1 MAKSIKKNFFYNILL
16 NISSVIFPLI
26 TAPYVS
32 RVLEPNGVGINNFA
46 NTYAG
51 YFALV
56 ALLGIPTY
64 GVREVAKLRD
74 DKKELSKLI
83 SQLMSIATITTF
95 VVSLI
100 YFLTIALVGQLT
112 VNYLLFI
119 IAGFVIYLAP
129 FKINWFYQGIEEFG
143 FITFRSLV
151 IRIISLI
158 CLFLFVKDKDDLI
171 IYVSLNVLGGVI
183 ADVWNFV
190 KMWKS
195 GIHPRFTLEGLK
207 LHLIPLLV
215 LFASSIAISI
225 YTVLDTIML
234 GFITDYEEV
243 GYYANAMHMTKII
256 VTAVTSLSLVAV
268 PRVSYYMKNN
278 DIDNINHLV
287 NKSFSIVSFLT
298 FPAAFGL
305 TCIASQFVPLFFGIK
320 FVGSVLPLMI
330 LSFLIVAIGLNNL
343 TGVQILI
350 GMGFDKLFLYSV
362 LAGTISNFI
371 LNCVLIPLFGAVGAS
386 IASLFAELTILFT
399 TTYCV
404 YSRTPIR
411 FSKWSDIVK
420 SFIGALLFIP
430 IILVLRKYIEGWWQV
445 VVFVLSA
452 CLIYF
457 TVETFLRNSSVDLF
471 MKIIFE
477 KLKTKR
483 I

>member
-1 MAKSIKKNFFYNILL
+1 MAKSIKKNFLYNILL

-74 DKKELSKLI
+74 NKKELSKLI
-83 SQLMSIATITTF
+83 SQLMSIATITTLG
-95 VVSLI
+95 VSTVYL
-100 YFLTIALVGQLT
+100 FTIAIVGQLT

-119 IAGFVIYLAP
+119 IAGFAIYLAP
-129 FKINWFYQGIEEFG
+129 FKINWYYQGIEEFG

-151 IRIISLI
+151 IRTISLI
-158 CLFLFVKDKDDLI
+158 CLFIFVRDKDDLI

-195 GIHPRFTLEGLK
+195 GIHPRFTFKGLK
-207 LHLIPLLV
+207 PHLSPLLV

-234 GFITDYEEV
+234 GFMTDYEEV

-298 FPAAFGL
+298 FPAALGL
-305 TCIASQFVPLFFGIK
+305 ACIASPFVPLFFGMK
-320 FVGSVLPLMI
+320 FIGSVLPLMI
-330 LSFLIVAIGLNNL
+330 LSFLIIAIGLNNL

-350 GMGFDKLFLYSV
+350 GMGFDKLFLYCV
-362 LAGTISNFI
+362 LAGTISNFFM
-371 LNCVLIPLFGAVGAS
+371 NCFLIPLFGAVGAS
-386 IASLFAELTILFT
+386 IASLFAETIILFT
-399 TTYCV
+399 TSYCV
-404 YSRTPIR
+404 YRRTPIR
-411 FSKWSDIVK
+411 FSRWPDVGK
-420 SFIGALLFIP
+420 SLIGALLFIP
-430 IILVLRKYIEGWWQV
+430 IILLLKEFFDGWWQV
-445 VVFVLSA
+445 ILFVPSCCLVYCSA
-452 CLIYF
+452 
-457 TVETFLRNSSVDLF
+457 EAFLRNSSVNLF
-471 MKIIFE
+471 MNIIIE
-477 KLKTKR
+477 KLRKKR